1 MSTQLI
7 IFLVM
12 IGATVVQ
19 AVVKALREQAAKK
32 QAEERR
38 LRSQDESMQRGPST
52 RRDPARGDEMI
63 EIPQGR
69 PAPQGSESTGDP
81 LADLLRRLPG
91 GVPGTTVP
99 MPTPAPA
106 RKPKQTELER
116 ARSVGE
122 KRRQVEDA
130 RVASYPQ
137 AGAEEMKRQPM
148 ATRGTPQQSLPRE
161 ARPVPMPPKQSEM
174 MQQRGPVPR
183 QQQRGSAQTQP
194 VQQRAPR
201 QDRQDRKQRSAPR
214 VTDEMRDEQRQHEM
228 QQRMAGV
235 RADAV
240 GVNVIRGASIGGA
253 RMTARDW
260 RRAMILREILEPPL
274 SLREE

>member
-1 MSTQLI
+1 MSTQLL

-12 IGATVVQ
+12 VGATVVQ

-32 QAEERR
+32 KAEEMR
-38 LRSQDESMQRGPST
+38 LRSQDDALRRGPST

-69 PAPQGSESTGDP
+69 PATQASESTGDP

-91 GVPGTTVP
+91 GTPGTTVP
-99 MPTPAPA
+99 MPSPAPA

-130 RVASYPQ
+130 RAASYPQ
-137 AGAEEMKRQPM
+137 AGAQEMKRQPM

-161 ARPVPMPPKQSEM
+161 ARPVPMPPKQSETTQRRGPVPGQ
-174 MQQRGPVPR
+174 QQRGPAQMTPSQQRPPR
-183 QQQRGSAQTQP
+183 QERKRPAQI
-194 VQQRAPR
+194 
-201 QDRQDRKQRSAPR
+201 
-214 VTDEMRDEQRQHEM
+214 VTDEMRDDQRHHET

-235 RADAV
+235 KPDAV
-240 GVNVIRGASIGGA
+240 GVKVVRGANIGGA

-260 RRAMILREILEPPL
+260 RRAMILREILDPPL
-274 SLREE
+274 SMREG